1 MLVSLRHASVSL
13 GHVLEVEW
21 LGQRPRAFGMGVDTC
36 NGAAPRRFSPRK
48 VLGQRVEAGVACGT
62 SRQQDRVASHPGA
75 LTGSSSAAQPGLG
88 NA

>member
-1 MLVSLRHASVSL
+1 MAGSEATCLWNGGGYMQRRCPEE
-13 GHVLEVEW
+13 VLPEE
-21 LGQRPRAFGMGVDTC
+21 GP
-36 NGAAPRRFSPRK
+36 GAACGGR
-48 VLGQRVEAGVACGT
+48 GACGT